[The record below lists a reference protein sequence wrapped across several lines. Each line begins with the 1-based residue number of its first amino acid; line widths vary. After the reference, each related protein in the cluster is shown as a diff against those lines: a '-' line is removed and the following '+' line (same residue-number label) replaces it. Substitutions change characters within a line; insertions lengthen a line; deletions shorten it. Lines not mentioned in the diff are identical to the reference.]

1 MLDGHIH
8 ILNKTIDKG
17 GLAEKFIEAGID
29 GGIILSLPPQS
40 LNFGYFGQQE
50 RLDNLFEC
58 KEAASNLYPFYWI
71 DPTESNALD
80 QVKLAE
86 EYGVYGFKIIC
97 NNFYPDDKRAL
108 KVFKAIAHINKPI
121 LFHSGILWDGAVSS
135 QYNRPAGFEA
145 LLQIDGLKFSLAHA
159 SWPWIDECIALY
171 GKFQNAYSRRPDLSV
186 EMFIDITPGT
196 PPIYREEL
204 LTKLFKVGYD
214 VQNNIIFGSDCSLD
228 NYDSKWTKDWVIR
241 DNEIY
246 DKLSIDTVIKEK
258 VFSQN
263 LKRFLGLENV
273 NIRKDSLLPGKLY
286 TK

>member
-8 ILNKTIDKG
+8 IFNKTIDKA
-17 GLAEKFIEAGID
+17 GLAEKFSEAGIN
-29 GGIILSLPPQS
+29 GGIILSLPPETM
-40 LNFGYFGQQE
+40 NFGYFGQKE
-50 RLDNLFEC
+50 RLDNLLEC
-58 KEAASNLYPFYWI
+58 KEAGSNLYPFYWI
-71 DPTESNALD
+71 NPIEKDALE

-86 EYGVYGFKIIC
+86 EYGVRGFKIIC
-97 NNFYPDDKRAL
+97 NNFYPDDKKAFR
-108 KVFKAIAHINKPI
+108 VFEAIAGINRPI

-171 GKFQNAYSRRPDLSV
+171 GKIQNAYSRRPDLSV

-214 VQNNIIFGSDCSLD
+214 VQNNIIFGSDCNLD
-228 NYDSKWTKDWVIR
+228 NYNSKWTKDWVKR

-246 DKLSIDTVIKEK
+246 DKLSIGTDVKKK
-258 VFSQN
+258 VFSEN
-263 LKRFLGLENV
+263 LKRFLGLDKQPVKKNT
-273 NIRKDSLLPGKLY
+273 LLPGI
-286 TK
+286 